1 MDETKCG
8 VTHHEGCSCHEAG
21 WRRRMAGALEEAQ
34 TERDTATERR
44 IERDDA
50 RAERDRYQQVAM
62 DRTRERNDARAEVGR
77 LTARV
82 QQLGEE
88 GRRALR
94 ERDEARAALAP
105 FANLL
110 TEYLA
115 APSGIDAISTHVRLD
130 DVREARRALG
140 LPLE

>member
-1 MDETKCG
+1 METCDDCKRLIAA
-8 VTHHEGCSCHEAG
+8 VDKA
-21 WRRRMAGALEEAQ
+21 
-34 TERDTATERR
+34 RD
-44 IERDDA
+44 
-50 RAERDRYQQVAM
+50 ERDRYQQVAM
-62 DRTRERNDARAEVGR
+62 GRTCERNEARAEADQLR
-77 LTARV
+77 ARV

-105 FANLL
+105 FAGLL

-140 LPLE
+140 LPHQ

>member
-1 MDETKCG
+1 MIDEG
-8 VTHHEGCSCHEAG
+8 AY
-21 WRRRMAGALEEAQ
+21 WRQLHDEM
-34 TERDTATERR
+34 
-44 IERDDA
+44 

-62 DRTRERNDARAEVGR
+62 DRTRERNEARTEAALLR
-77 LTARV
+77 ARV

-94 ERDEARAALAP
+94 ERDELRAAHGEAGAQRDLLAAALEP
-105 FANLL
+105 FAGLL

-140 LPLE
+140 LD